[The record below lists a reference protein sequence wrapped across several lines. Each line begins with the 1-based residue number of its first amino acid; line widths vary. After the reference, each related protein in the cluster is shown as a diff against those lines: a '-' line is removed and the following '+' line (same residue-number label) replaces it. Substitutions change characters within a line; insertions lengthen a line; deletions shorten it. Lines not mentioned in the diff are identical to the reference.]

1 MQNYASYILNDE
13 NQLAPIGWV
22 GEICVAGPAVAS
34 GYLKNAPLTESKFKA
49 ITIPQASSDIYKEF
63 RMYRTGDKGRML
75 PDGSIEYHGRIDG
88 DTQVKLRGIR
98 IEPDDIASTM
108 VKTSVKVIV
117 NAAVIVR
124 DEDEILVAY
133 VVLDSQRTPGD
144 PATYLQQ
151 FLLDLPLP
159 VYMRPAV
166 AIPLDELP
174 MNASGK
180 LDVKLLKTRPLPRIN
195 IASSDSPELTNAENK
210 MREVWEGV
218 LPQAGLTIN
227 KSSNFFSVGGNSLL
241 LLALQAEIIEV
252 FGQKI
257 SLPELFQTNTFE
269 TMARKVQVDSEE
281 VIEKPAPTSAL
292 GIDWEAET
300 RLPAAITSTVK
311 STQHRRK
318 VRKGPMTII
327 LTGATGFLGRC
338 ILRQLKAN
346 PNILHIHCIAT
357 RPTHSNISRMM
368 SNESSKVSYHVGNLS
383 QHRLGLAEEEA
394 RLIFCDADAIIHNGA
409 DVSFMQTYHTLR
421 KPNVDATKEILT
433 MMADYRVPFHYVSTA
448 GIAHLSNQ
456 DSFDEVSASPYRP
469 PGDGSDGYVASKW
482 ASERVLERAN
492 EANALPVWIHRP
504 SSITGEGAPP
514 MDMMQNVMKFS
525 RTMRAVP
532 ILKGWEGFFDYIDV
546 ESVAKGIIRSV
557 VSSRLRLRGGVEY
570 VHASGER
577 VVPVGEVKEYL
588 EREMGGEIKQLDMYE
603 WASAAREAG
612 LDELVAAYLATVADG
627 EETTK
632 LPRLKT
638 KWRHGKV

>member
-1 MQNYASYILNDE
+1 MQNYGSYILGEE
-13 NQLAPIGWV
+13 NQLAPVGWV
-22 GEICVAGPAVAS
+22 GEICVAGPGVAS

-49 ITIPQASSDIYKEF
+49 ITIPRANSDGHKEV
-63 RMYRTGDKGRML
+63 RIYRTGDKGRML

-108 VKTSVKVIV
+108 VKSSEKVIV

-124 DEDEILVAY
+124 DEDEIIVAY
-133 VVLDSQRTPGD
+133 VVFDSQRTPGD
-144 PATYLQQ
+144 PATYLKQ
-151 FLLDLPLP
+151 FLSDLPLP

-180 LDVKLLKTRPLPRIN
+180 LDVKLLKTRPLPRIDT
-195 IASSDSPELTNAENK
+195 ASSDSRELTNAENK
-210 MREVWEGV
+210 MRDVWERV

-227 KSSNFFSVGGNSLL
+227 KSSNFFAVGGNSLL
-241 LLALQAEIIEV
+241 LLALQAEITEV

-257 SLPELFQTNTFE
+257 SLPDLFQTDTLE
-269 TMARKVQVDSEE
+269 RMASKVQVDSEE
-281 VIEKPAPTSAL
+281 AIDKPAPTSAP

-300 RLPAAITSTVK
+300 RLPAAMTSAT

-327 LTGATGFLGRC
+327 LTGATGFLGRS
-338 ILRQLKAN
+338 ILRQLEAN

-383 QHRLGLAEEEA
+383 QYRLGLAEEEA

-421 KPNVDATKEILT
+421 KPNVDATKELLT
-433 MMADYRVPFHYVSTA
+433 MTADYQVPFHYVSTA

-456 DSFDEVSASPYRP
+456 DSFDEVSASAYPP

-514 MDMMQNVMKFS
+514 MDIMQNVMKFS

-557 VSSRLRLRGGVEY
+557 VSSRLGLRAGVEY

-588 EREMGGEIKQLDMYE
+588 EREIGGEIKRLDLRE
-603 WASAAREAG
+603 WAGKAREAG

-627 EETTK
+627 EERTV

-638 KWRHGKV
+638 RWRNGRV